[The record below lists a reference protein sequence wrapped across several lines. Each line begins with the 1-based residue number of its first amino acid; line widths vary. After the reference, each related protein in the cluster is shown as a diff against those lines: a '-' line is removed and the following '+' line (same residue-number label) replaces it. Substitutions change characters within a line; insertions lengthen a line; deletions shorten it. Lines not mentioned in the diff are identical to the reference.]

1 MILISHR
8 GNTEGPNIL
17 LENTPNYIQSA
28 IDRQYMVEV
37 DIWKKDDVYYI
48 GHDASTM
55 NPVDINWLIDRRQW
69 LWIHCKNR
77 EALDS
82 ILRLN
87 LHCFWHNKDSYTMTS
102 KGYVWCYPGQ
112 PAVGW
117 LSVAVMP
124 EKRIDLKDFKS
135 NEYFAVCSD
144 FVSLLNT

>member
-8 GNTEGPNIL
+8 GNTEGPNRL

-28 IDRQYMVEV
+28 IDRRYMVEV
-37 DIWKKDDVYYI
+37 DVWERHGVYWL
-48 GHDASTM
+48 GHDGPM
-55 NPVDINWLIDRRQW
+55 HEIKVNWLIDRQEW

-77 EALDS
+77 EALNS

-87 LHCFWHNKDSYTMTS
+87 LHCFWHSEDSYTMTS